1 MADESPLLSSA
12 VKASAGVLAAG
23 ILAGVIY
30 LIQLQ
35 PRIDVLERDVR
46 TNQAVIAASL
56 RESTLKDAELQKL
69 AEEFRLRLQAL
80 MGSAVEFVPDR
91 HLRAATHREILMR
104 ILTNLKHIAF
114 RAKDFER
121 ALASC
126 ERIVLLTPDAPLEL
140 RDRGLAYEQQGAF
153 GAALRDFERF
163 LELAPN
169 NSTARAIEDRAAQL
183 HERVK
188 RLH

>member
-80 MGSAVEFVPDR
+80 
-91 HLRAATHREILMR
+91 
-104 ILTNLKHIAF
+104 
-114 RAKDFER
+114 
-121 ALASC
+121 
-126 ERIVLLTPDAPLEL
+126 
-140 RDRGLAYEQQGAF
+140 
-153 GAALRDFERF
+153 
-163 LELAPN
+163 ELA
-169 NSTARAIEDRAAQL
+169 R
-183 HERVK
+183 
-188 RLH
+188 